1 LVELKDW
8 TGTIKMDYDKVGN
21 LTKVTDHNGKT
32 TGYSYDA
39 NGNNTGIAYPDGS
52 AVGYTYDK
60 NNRMTKVVDAEQ
72 QVTQYAYDSA
82 GNTLQMQQPG
92 ATTSYTYNKNGLP
105 IQILQQMK
113 DGTQMEDNLTYDA
126 IGNILSSVKKGST
139 SALTEDE
146 TYSYD
151 AIGQL
156 LSYTKGQ
163 NTESYTYDMLGN
175 MTEKSVNGNQE
186 ATYQYNALNQLTNK
200 TENGITYSYRYD
212 KRGNQIEEMCGDQ
225 VTRKY
230 IYDATNHMVLGRNSE
245 NGEKSEYVYNG
256 LSKRVK
262 NVQKLEQTDSSYE
275 NYEETAVGKNKQA
288 FRTKET
294 NYVIDYLSDTNN
306 DILSYETGFG
316 ATRVTY
322 GRGSERLSQNVT
334 IYPETPKSTRTDIA
348 KENNGKSYFQTD
360 RLGSALFA
368 SNQEG
373 EVLRY
378 ADRDAWG
385 NLQIPMQEDMNSA
398 GIEDSFGFT
407 NYNYDQVLDQYF
419 AQARFYDAKQ
429 GRMLAV
435 DPVNTGLNRYLY
447 CKNDPLNYID
457 PLGATAKNV
466 KAGVSISKKGIATAA
481 ATALTGYKKA
491 LSSVGNIGNAGSS
504 FANTSKCSSNKG
516 TGKSNAMYPKSS
528 YYTLGNFNKGIG
540 MGLVDDYTGNQFNL
554 TTGKGSATTKGT
566 GKQGYQNSTMNLI
579 MKLEGTPFLKPRINN
594 NGTITIGYGYDF
606 TKESDPDIFNKYL
619 KVDSKGNIKVT
630 GKMSNEDAGATIKKV
645 ADKLGI
651 TSALDDF
658 IKGKGFGNK
667 VKPLLLNQNQ
677 YDALFSYFYS
687 NGKNVFS
694 NSKYNEWIGYG
705 GEYANRAKERKEL
718 RDYLIN
724 NNENYNSNMIIDLFV
739 NSKGANIKYDYK
751 DRRENE
757 ASVFNQK

>member
-1 LVELKDW
+1 MVELKDW

-407 NYNYDQVLDQYF
+407 
-419 AQARFYDAKQ
+419 
-429 GRMLAV
+429 
-435 DPVNTGLNRYLY
+435 
-447 CKNDPLNYID
+447 
-457 PLGATAKNV
+457 
-466 KAGVSISKKGIATAA
+466 
-481 ATALTGYKKA
+481 
-491 LSSVGNIGNAGSS
+491 
-504 FANTSKCSSNKG
+504 
-516 TGKSNAMYPKSS
+516 
-528 YYTLGNFNKGIG
+528 
-540 MGLVDDYTGNQFNL
+540 
-554 TTGKGSATTKGT
+554 
-566 GKQGYQNSTMNLI
+566 
-579 MKLEGTPFLKPRINN
+579 KLQL
-594 NGTITIGYGYDF
+594 
-606 TKESDPDIFNKYL
+606 
-619 KVDSKGNIKVT
+619 
-630 GKMSNEDAGATIKKV
+630 
-645 ADKLGI
+645 
-651 TSALDDF
+651 
-658 IKGKGFGNK
+658 
-667 VKPLLLNQNQ
+667 
-677 YDALFSYFYS
+677 
-687 NGKNVFS
+687 
-694 NSKYNEWIGYG
+694 
-705 GEYANRAKERKEL
+705 
-718 RDYLIN
+718 
-724 NNENYNSNMIIDLFV
+724 
-739 NSKGANIKYDYK
+739 
-751 DRRENE
+751 
-757 ASVFNQK
+757 